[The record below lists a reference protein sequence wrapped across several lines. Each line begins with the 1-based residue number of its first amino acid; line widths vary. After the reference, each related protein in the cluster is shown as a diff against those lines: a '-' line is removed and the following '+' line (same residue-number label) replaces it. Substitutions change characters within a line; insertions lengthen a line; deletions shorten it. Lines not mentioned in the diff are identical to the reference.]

1 MKKMLCLGLSL
12 ILMNGAQA
20 SSNCQNLLV
29 VDSVKIKTILKN
41 TAHDRFGESDEIQLE
56 LSSSIKKLKEEKLFS
71 DLLGIT
77 TYKQA
82 PLDSF
87 GYSRTDVRF
96 YESKIT
102 SNQEIKH
109 ELLYGRYLNIV
120 MVDEDIE
127 VPLASGSI
135 EVPFHFAA
143 GGNHDDLIFAKSIK
157 LDLSNQKGENLSI
170 TNDSG
175 DELEIQISPSVVKK
189 SKRLIVQENYKQLR
203 ADLDRISVELRQA
216 EAHSMKA
223 YELNKQFNATYGKA
237 SYLKDLLDGKI
248 ENSCAN

>member
-1 MKKMLCLGLSL
+1 MKIMLYLGLSL
-12 ILMNGAQA
+12 ILMNGVQA

-29 VDSVKIKTILKN
+29 VESVKIKTILKN
-41 TAHDRFGESDEIQLE
+41 TAHDRLGESDEIQLE
-56 LSSSIKKLKEEKLFS
+56 LSSSNKKLNEEKLFS

-82 PLDSF
+82 PLVFF
-87 GYSRTDVRF
+87 GHTKTNVRF

-102 SNQEIKH
+102 SNQEVKH

-120 MVDEDIE
+120 MVDKDVEI
-127 VPLASGSI
+127 PLASGSI

-157 LDLSNQKGENLSI
+157 LDLSNQQGENLSI

-175 DELEIQISPSVVKK
+175 DELEVQISPSIVKK
-189 SKRLIVQENYKQLR
+189 SNRLVVQENYKQLR
-203 ADLDRISVELRQA
+203 TDLDRIRLELRQA

-223 YELNKQFNATYGKA
+223 YELNKQFNATYSKA
-237 SYLKDLLDGKI
+237 SYLKDLLDNKI